1 MQCPICE
8 NSDAADVTL
17 TTFDGRMMRCP
28 ECGDYD
34 ISGTLLARQTL
45 QSLPT
50 SDRIAALQKARQR
63 TKQGMRPMVLT
74 YDL

>member
-8 NSDAADVTL
+8 NNNADDITF
-17 TTFDGRMMRCP
+17 TTFDGRMIRCP

-45 QSLPT
+45 ERLT
-50 SDRIAALQKARQR
+50 ISDRIAALQKAAL
-63 TKQGMRPMVLT
+63 K
-74 YDL
+74 D